1 MNIKTKTR
9 DPKVS
14 DFSKNELVIN
24 INEGSLFYKSNKG
37 VHKLSPSLTVTGGTV
52 VNNSLTEE
60 ITNEY
65 ITNNSTTI
73 NNYSFFTSTGNDI
86 YYTLGNV
93 GIGTTTPST
102 KLHIKDG
109 TPRVLIEGTAATSED
124 DEISRV
130 SGVWDDSYVA
140 EIRFLAGNDTSNKDN
155 GKIEFRTYEAD
166 GVTGTRMI
174 INEVGNVG
182 IGTTSPGE
190 KLELNGNFLLNT
202 GNIRSSGDLN
212 LLTDDGTPHAED
224 ACYVNI
230 NSTAANADVN
240 GDLNLIQNH
249 TLLGDSTS
257 GEEGAYLGYPQH
269 TFTQNTMNGDITIT
283 TDDYSN
289 GFFAAPGMG
298 NFICEGDTAIGRFL
312 SVGWNTTAGSGA
324 STTAT
329 MPNDIPLGSIVAVGK
344 LYAEGSEVYS
354 DIKLK
359 KNITNIENPLDKI
372 LSLEG
377 KNYEWKE
384 KTKPGKQYGLI
395 AQEVEKII
403 PELVSQGETKSVNYT
418 GLIPVLIEAIKDQQ
432 KQIDDLKSK
441 FK

>member
-37 VHKLSPSLTVTGGTV
+37 VHKLSPSLTITGGTV

-73 NNYSFFTSTGNDI
+73 NNYSFFTSIGNDI
-86 YYTLGNV
+86 YYTLGKI
-93 GIGTTTPST
+93 GIGTSSPTTI
-102 KLHIKDG
+102 LD
-109 TPRVLIEGTAATSED
+109 IEDS
-124 DEISRV
+124 
-130 SGVWDDSYVA
+130 SGVTIDINSSTGDSLF
-140 EIRFLAGNDTSNKDN
+140 RFQDN
-155 GKIEFRTYEAD
+155 GTTKWFIGRDNTQNNFTFSNTVGLNSDPVLVLEHT
-166 GVTGTRMI
+166 
-174 INEVGNVG
+174 NGNVG
-182 IGTTSPGE
+182 IGTDSPGE
-190 KLELNGNFLLNT
+190 KLELNGNLLLNT
-202 GNIRSSGDLN
+202 GDIRSSGDLN

-224 ACYVNI
+224 KCHINI

-249 TLLGDSTS
+249 TLLGDATS

-269 TFTQNTMNGDITIT
+269 SFTQNTMNGNITIT
-283 TDDYSN
+283 IDDYSN

-344 LYAEGSEVYS
+344 LYAEGSEIFS
-354 DIKLK
+354 DVKLK
-359 KNITNIENPLDKI
+359 KNIIPIEDPLNKI